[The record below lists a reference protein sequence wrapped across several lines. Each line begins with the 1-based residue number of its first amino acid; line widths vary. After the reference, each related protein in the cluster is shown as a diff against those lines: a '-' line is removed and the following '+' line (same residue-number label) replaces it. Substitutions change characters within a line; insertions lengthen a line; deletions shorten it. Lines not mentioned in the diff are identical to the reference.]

1 MVKIVAQTLKPTF
14 GQINTVFAKAYRPEK
29 HIEDVQIDIIV
40 GARFCNFRAV
50 SRSVWRAISYQM
62 GRTGAQENSQGKAYN
77 FFWQVATKSLSL
89 NFNDWRQ
96 RRDIEAKQQKTVI

>member
-40 GARFCNFRAV
+40 RARFCNFQAV

-77 FFWQVATKSLSL
+77 FFDRLQQSPCHWTSMTE
-89 NFNDWRQ
+89 D
-96 RRDIEAKQQKTVI
+96 RDEI